1 MLIDVQYCT
10 LNGPDI
16 LKMKNLHRS
25 PPKLPT
31 ILGYEV
37 AGKLLEVGDQAKKQ
51 GFKVGDK
58 VVALNKVQFGGLA
71 ERCVAEMTVNIYFM
85 ICGYKQLQ

>member
-16 LKMKNLHRS
+16 LKLKNLHKS

-31 ILGYEV
+31 VLGYEL

-58 VVALNKVQFGGLA
+58 VVALNKSRYGGLA
-71 ERCVAEMTVNIYFM
+71 ERCIVEMTVRI
-85 ICGYKQLQ
+85 IH